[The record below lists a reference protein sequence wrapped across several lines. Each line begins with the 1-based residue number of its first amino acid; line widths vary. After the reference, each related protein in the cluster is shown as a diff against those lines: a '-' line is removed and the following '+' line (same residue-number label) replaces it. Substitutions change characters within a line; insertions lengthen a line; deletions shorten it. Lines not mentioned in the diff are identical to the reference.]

1 MSVVTPDAIPAKP
14 AAAIEPVSRPN
25 ESRPIRNVK
34 TPIAN
39 DTIGAQIT
47 RYKQNYITFEEFLQ
61 RIQYPKGITFQYA
74 FCTQKAIDQLIK
86 Q

>member
-39 DTIGAQIT
+39 DTI
-47 RYKQNYITFEEFLQ
+47 
-61 RIQYPKGITFQYA
+61 
-74 FCTQKAIDQLIK
+74 AISKKLKKPYFILY
-86 Q
+86 